1 MQRGGETALIRFG
14 VFLAWWGEGLNFVI
28 RFSFIK
34 RAVLPTA
41 IFKIPFDSA
50 VSVFLILPLLI
61 FFSIYFNLFVSVL
74 YRKHIQKSQRK
85 LTSRI
90 MTRNKYIVR

>member
-1 MQRGGETALIRFG
+1 MQRGGETALIKFG

-61 FFSIYFNLFVSVL
+61 FSASISTYLCLCSTESIF
-74 YRKHIQKSQRK
+74 RK
-85 LTSRI
+85 
-90 MTRNKYIVR
+90 VRGNSPQES